1 VATGDAIL
9 GHVVTFGRVLHEAG
23 LEIGPG
29 RVADALRA
37 LDAVDLARQ
46 EDVYFALR
54 QTLVSRQDELDLFDR
69 AFGAWFLRAPVL
81 PPVRSRSGA
90 EVETRVGQAPTDRL
104 RRREEEGEKED
115 ETGDPLELGASA
127 QELLRDKDFSELTGD
142 ELRRLRELIA
152 RISRTRPQRHSRRRT
167 ADAHGDVLDVRRM
180 IRRSLRAGGDPLD
193 RPLRTRKEVPRKL
206 VVLCDVSGSMD
217 SYARA
222 LLLFLHAVVGTG
234 RGVEAFAFGTRLSRL
249 TSDLATRDP
258 DAALARCTEAVVDWG
273 SGTRIGASLREF
285 NETWGRRAL
294 SRGAIVLIVSD
305 GWEREDPELVG
316 REMAKLARA
325 AYAIVWVNPLKG
337 NPQYQPLAGG
347 MRAALPYVDRFLPG
361 HNLRSLEEL
370 AAVLAGIER
379 RRAA

>member
-1 VATGDAIL
+1 MASGDAIV
-9 GHVVTFGRVLHEAG
+9 GHVVTFGRVLREAG

-29 RVADALRA
+29 RVIDALRA

-54 QTLVSRQDELDLFDR
+54 QTLVARHDDLDLFDR

-81 PPVRSRSGA
+81 PPVRSRTAPEPVTRS
-90 EVETRVGQAPTDRL
+90 VEATLDRPTV
-104 RRREEEGEKED
+104 ED
-115 ETGDPLELGASA
+115 VDDVSGDPVELGASA
-127 QELLRDKDFSELTGD
+127 HEILREKDFAEMTGD
-142 ELRRLRELIA
+142 ELRRVRELMLRLA
-152 RISRTRPQRHSRRRT
+152 RQRPQRSSRRRER
-167 ADAHGDVLDVRRM
+167 DARGDTLDMRRL
-180 IRRSLRAGGDPLD
+180 IRRSLRTGGDPVEH
-193 RPLRTRKEVPRKL
+193 PLRARKDVPRKL

-222 LLLFLHAVVGTG
+222 LLLFLHAVVGSG

-249 TSDLATRDP
+249 TPDLGLRDAE
-258 DAALARCTEAVVDWG
+258 AALARCTDAVVDWG

-285 NETWGRRAL
+285 NDVYGRRAL
-294 SRGAIVLIVSD
+294 SRGAVVVIVSD
-305 GWEREDPELVG
+305 GWERSDPELVG

-325 AYAIVWVNPLKG
+325 AYAVVWVNPLKG
-337 NPQYQPLAGG
+337 NPEYQPLAGG
-347 MRAALPYVDRFLPG
+347 MRAALPFVDRFVAG

-379 RRAA
+379 RHAA

>member
-1 VATGDAIL
+1 VAAGDAIV
-9 GHVVTFGRVLHEAG
+9 GHVVTFGRVLREAG

-46 EDVYFALR
+46 EDVYFSLR
-54 QTLVSRQDELDLFDR
+54 QTLVSRHDELDLFDR
-69 AFGAWFLRAPVL
+69 AYGAWFLRAPVL
-81 PPVRSRSGA
+81 PPVRQRTTSEIVSRVA
-90 EVETRVGQAPTDRL
+90 EAPVDRL
-104 RRREEEGEKED
+104 RAD
-115 ETGDPLELGASA
+115 ETDEQPGDPLELGASG
-127 QELLRDKDFSELTGD
+127 QELLRDKDFAELTGD
-142 ELRRLRELIA
+142 ELHRVRELIA
-152 RISRTRPQRHSRRRT
+152 RIAQTRPQRLSRRRT
-167 ADAHGDVLDVRRM
+167 ADARGDRLDVRRL
-180 IRRSLRAGGDPLD
+180 IRHSLRTGGDPLD
-193 RPLRTRKEVPRKL
+193 RPLRARKDVPRKL

-217 SYARA
+217 AYARA

-234 RGVEAFAFGTRLSRL
+234 RGVEVFAFGTRLSRL
-249 TSDLATRDP
+249 TPDLATRDP
-258 DAALARCTEAVVDWG
+258 DAALERCTEAVVDWG

-285 NETWGRRAL
+285 NDIYGRRAL

-325 AYAIVWVNPLKG
+325 AYGVIWVNPLKG
-337 NPQYQPLAGG
+337 NPEYQPLAGG

-379 RRAA
+379 RHAA

>member
-1 VATGDAIL
+1 MATGDAIL

-152 RISRTRPQRHSRRRT
+152 RISRTRPQRNSRRRT

-249 TSDLATRDP
+249 TPELATRDP
-258 DAALARCTEAVVDWG
+258 DAALDKCTEAVTDWG
-273 SGTRIGASLREF
+273 SGTRIGASLKQF
-285 NETWGRRAL
+285 NDEWGRRAL
-294 SRGAIVLIVSD
+294 SRGAIVVIVSD

-379 RRAA
+379 RHAA

>member
-1 VATGDAIL
+1 MAAGDAIL

-37 LDAVDLARQ
+37 LDAVDLERQ
-46 EDVYFALR
+46 EDVYFSLR
-54 QTLVSRQDELDLFDR
+54 QTLVSRHDELDLFDR
-69 AFGAWFLRAPVL
+69 AFSAWFLRAPVL
-81 PPVRSRSGA
+81 PPARTRSA
-90 EVETRVGQAPTDRL
+90 ATTETRVGAQTDRL
-104 RRREEEGEKED
+104 RSREAEEEDGEQS
-115 ETGDPLELGASA
+115 DPLELGASG
-127 QELLRDKDFSELTGD
+127 QELLRDKDFAELTGD
-142 ELRRLRELIA
+142 ELRLLRELIRRIA
-152 RISRTRPQRHSRRRT
+152 RSRPERHSRRRT
-167 ADAHGDVLDVRRM
+167 PDSRGDRLDVRRM

-193 RPLRTRKEVPRKL
+193 RPVRSRKQVPRKL

-249 TSDLATRDP
+249 TPDLATRDP

-285 NETWGRRAL
+285 NEVYGRRAL
-294 SRGAIVLIVSD
+294 SRGAIILIVSD

-325 AYAIVWVNPLKG
+325 AYAVVWVNPLKG

-379 RRAA
+379 RHAA

>member
-1 VATGDAIL
+1 MAAGDAIV

-23 LEIGPG
+23 LEVGPG

-46 EDVYFALR
+46 EDVYFSLR
-54 QTLVSRQDELDLFDR
+54 QTLVSRHDELDLFDR
-69 AFGAWFLRAPVL
+69 AFSAWFLRAPVL
-81 PPVRSRSGA
+81 PPVRTRAAA
-90 EVETRVGQAPTDRL
+90 ETVTRIGEAPNDRL
-104 RRREEEGEKED
+104 RARDDTDDDGA
-115 ETGDPLELGASA
+115 GDPLELGASGH
-127 QELLRDKDFSELTGD
+127 ELLREKDFAELTGD
-142 ELRRLRELIA
+142 ELRHVRRLIA
-152 RISRTRPQRHSRRRT
+152 ELARMRPQRLSRRRSPDQRGT
-167 ADAHGDVLDVRRM
+167 SLDVRRM
-180 IRRSLRAGGDPLD
+180 IRRSLRTGGDPVD
-193 RPLRTRKEVPRKL
+193 RPLRARKGVPRKL

-249 TSDLATRDP
+249 TPELATRDP
-258 DAALARCTEAVVDWG
+258 DAALDKCTEAVVDWG

-285 NETWGRRAL
+285 NEVYGRRAL

-325 AYAIVWVNPLKG
+325 AYAVVWVNPLKG

-379 RRAA
+379 RHAA

>member
-1 VATGDAIL
+1 MASGDAITR
-9 GHVVTFGRVLHEAG
+9 HVVTFGRVLREAG

-37 LDAVDLARQ
+37 LDAVDLTRQ
-46 EDVYFALR
+46 SDVYFALR
-54 QTLVSRQDELDLFDR
+54 QTFVSRRDELDLFDR

-81 PPVRSRSGA
+81 PPTRQRTGA
-90 EVETRVGQAPTDRL
+90 DSISVGESPVDRL
-104 RRREEEGEKED
+104 RAADSEEEED
-115 ETGDPLELGASA
+115 GSEPLELGASGH
-127 QELLRDKDFSELTGD
+127 ELLRDKDFAELTGD
-142 ELRRLRELIA
+142 ELRRVRRLIQTIA
-152 RISRTRPQRHSRRRT
+152 RQRPKRASRRRV
-167 ADAHGDVLDVRRM
+167 ADRKGDVLDMRRL
-180 IRRSLRAGGDPLD
+180 IRKSLRTGGDPVD
-193 RPLRTRKEVPRKL
+193 RPYRARKNVPRKL

-249 TSDLATRDP
+249 TPALATRDP
-258 DAALARCTEAVVDWG
+258 EAALEACTAAVVDWG

-285 NETWGRRAL
+285 NEIYGKRAL
-294 SRGAIVLIVSD
+294 SRGAVIVVVSD
-305 GWEREDPELVG
+305 GWERDDPDLVG

-325 AYAIVWVNPLKG
+325 AYAVVWVNPLKG
-337 NPQYQPLAGG
+337 NPAYQPLAGG
-347 MRAALPYVDRFLPG
+347 MRAALPSIDRFLSG

-379 RRAA
+379 RHAA